1 MFFRTILFLLL
12 AIVVLTA
19 IRMFAGVLTKGI
31 GSMFDPPK
39 TPDRPAPPGG
49 GELKRDPVCGTF
61 VAAGS
66 GITKVIDGQAIHFCS
81 TACRDKYLASPK
93 QR

>member
-1 MFFRTILFLLL
+1 MFFRTLLLLLL
-12 AIVVLTA
+12 ALVVLTA

-31 GSMFDPPK
+31 GSMFETPKPP
-39 TPDRPAPPGG
+39 RHPAAPSG

-66 GITKVIDGQAIHFCS
+66 GITKTIGGELIHFCS
-81 TACRDKYLASPK
+81 AECRDKYK
-93 QR
+93 RV